1 MHQTISPA
9 LNLRALR
16 GKKDLFA
23 HPYPMTQTQRGFTLI
38 ELIATITLMALVLT
52 TAPAAYEKIRDAM
65 SFRAA
70 IADTTSALKRA
81 RVAAVLQGHPVELA
95 VHLEQHQLHTPGE
108 KTVSIDSRI
117 TLDMHGVISLSNPDL
132 PVFRFYPDGSA
143 TGGSLTLT
151 TPTGRAQRI
160 EIDWFTGQLLL
171 SHPPTEAAS

>member
-1 MHQTISPA
+1 MRSP
-9 LNLRALR
+9 LHR
-16 GKKDLFA
+16 
-23 HPYPMTQTQRGFTLI
+23 QSQRGFTLI

-70 IADTTSALKRA
+70 IADSTSALKRA
-81 RVAAVLQGHPVELA
+81 RVAAVLRGHPVELA
-95 VHLEQHQLHTPGE
+95 VLLDQHQLQTPGE
-108 KTVSIDSRI
+108 KTIALDPHI
-117 TLDMHGVISLSNPDL
+117 KIDMHGVTSLHNPDL

-171 SHPPTEAAS
+171 SQPVAEAAS